1 MPVYCTFTL
10 DNRETSMLDCLGFG
24 AVPAYS
30 GHGKGRDNPNDV
42 ADVGVGPI
50 PPGTYYIIDR
60 QSGGDSDGLRHV
72 RALVWYNRPSRVVH
86 AVERQWRRHNQHQRY
101 KARPLP
107 PAS

>member
-30 GHGKGRDNPNDV
+30 GHGKGRDNPNDG

-60 QSGGDSDGLRHV
+60 QSGGDSDGFATRSGPG
-72 RALVWYNRPSRVVH
+72 LVQPTVTRGSCCGTPM
-86 AVERQWRRHNQHQRY
+86 A
-101 KARPLP
+101 AT
-107 PAS
+107 